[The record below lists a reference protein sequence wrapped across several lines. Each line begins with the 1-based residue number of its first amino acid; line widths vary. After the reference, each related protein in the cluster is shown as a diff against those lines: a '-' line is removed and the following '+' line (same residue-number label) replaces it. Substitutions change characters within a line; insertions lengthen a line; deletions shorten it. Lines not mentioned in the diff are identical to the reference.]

1 MTEQI
6 RQRVIE
12 IISNLNKISK
22 EDIDPTISFRDVGMD
37 SFSLVEAVFSIENEY
52 DITFEQDALM
62 NIVTVNE
69 LVAYIATLLEKEKS

>member
-69 LVAYIATLLEKEKS
+69 LVAYIATLLEKKKS